1 LVLGLG
7 LVRAAARRNEAAGWL
22 RRTVGAVA
30 ARDLP
35 EEPSE
40 EEFRLGL
47 RNGQILCGALN
58 RVHPGAVPKAS
69 AHVVFVNSLLFPSPL
84 LLPLPLW
91 CDIVRA
97 SARA

>member
-1 LVLGLG
+1 
-7 LVRAAARRNEAAGWL
+7 
-22 RRTVGAVA
+22 VGAVA

-69 AHVVFVNSLLFPSPL
+69 AP
-84 LLPLPLW
+84 
-91 CDIVRA
+91 CVR
-97 SARA
+97 

>member
-1 LVLGLG
+1 LAGSLGWGSEFRLLRFNWRG
-7 LVRAAARRNEAAGWL
+7 AASRRNEAAGWL

-69 AHVVFVNSLLFPSPL
+69 AP
-84 LLPLPLW
+84 
-91 CDIVRA
+91 CVR
-97 SARA
+97 

>member
-1 LVLGLG
+1 MG
-7 LVRAAARRNEAAGWL
+7 AASRRNEAAGWL

-47 RNGQILCGALN
+47 RNGQILCSALN

-69 AHVVFVNSLLFPSPL
+69 APCVRSFVPFVPAAVA
-84 LLPLPLW
+84 
-91 CDIVRA
+91 IV
-97 SARA
+97 S